1 MRKPKGTIWTIG
13 HSTHSEE
20 HFIEFLRGQGIAHLV
35 DIRRFPRSRK
45 FPHFSI
51 ENLARAL
58 QEAHIKYFWLESLG
72 GFREAV
78 TDTQTRSQ
86 TKAFAGYSAYMATV
100 PFSEGLHKLIEIAEA
115 GPTAIMCAE
124 GLWWRCHRRLV
135 ADVLVGRHFRVLHM
149 MPDRRVIPHKILF

>member
-1 MRKPKGTIWTIG
+1 MRKPRVTIWTIG
-13 HSTHSEE
+13 HSTHSEQ
-20 HFIEFLRGQGIAHLV
+20 HFIELLHSQGITQLV

-45 FPHFSI
+45 FPHFSA

-78 TDTQTRSQ
+78 SDAQTRSQ

-100 PFSEGLHKLIEIAEA
+100 PFTETLHKLIEIAGA

-124 GLWWRCHRRLV
+124 SLWWRCHRRLV
-135 ADVLVGRHFRVLHM
+135 ADALVGRRFRVLHI
-149 MPDRRVIPHKILF
+149 MPDGRVIPHKILF